1 MEVLVFVYWFAHA
14 LSYRV
19 TSRTF
24 SFPKSTVCRIVHK
37 IGHQIKNVVAAGRV
51 ICYPLPGQL
60 YGVGHGFAQLAQHAA
75 FQKAVGA
82 VDGCHIRIK
91 PPGRNKED
99 YFNYKQFY
107 SIQMQ
112 AVCDSTG
119 RFLNIFVG
127 YPGSVH
133 DTRIFKNSPLYYNAE
148 YPPPGYFLL
157 GDGGY
162 PCIDTPICVI
172 TPFKMPL
179 QGPVQERF
187 SRCHSRGHTIIE
199 RAFGMMKARWR
210 RTLFSALKV
219 KVGFCTKVVIA
230 CAFLHN
236 VCLTHGDVLEPEDA
250 EDADATS
257 PPSPDAAVFVDRS
270 GVQFRD
276 RLAARVSAP
285 VGVQRPL
292 MEHDYTL

>member
-1 MEVLVFVYWFAHA
+1 
-14 LSYRV
+14 R
-19 TSRTF
+19 
-24 SFPKSTVCRIVHK
+24 P
-37 IGHQIKNVVAAGRV
+37 
-51 ICYPLPGQL
+51 
-60 YGVGHGFAQLAQHAA
+60 
-75 FQKAVGA
+75 
-82 VDGCHIRIK
+82 
-91 PPGRNKED
+91 
-99 YFNYKQFY
+99 
-107 SIQMQ
+107 
-112 AVCDSTG
+112 CD
-119 RFLNIFVG
+119 N
-127 YPGSVH
+127 
-133 DTRIFKNSPLYYNAE
+133 YNAE
-148 YPPPGYFLL
+148 YPPFGYFLL

-162 PCIDTPICVI
+162 PCTDMPICII

-187 SRCHSRGHTIIE
+187 NRCHSQGRTIIE

-210 RTLFSALKV
+210 RTLFSALEV
-219 KVGFCTKVVIA
+219 KVGFCTEVVIA

-276 RLAARVSAP
+276 RLAAQVSAP